1 MYKQLNI
8 TWFVVTSIA
17 LHAVFLTQYQ
27 GEKLSIFKS
36 KGDSVEAIISRK
48 IIKLRLLGSDAK
60 PKEVVVNNDNTP
72 SEKNKVRTAPN
83 KNKKILNE
91 KLINDAVTHA
101 KLNKSDVSEIIRQEQ
116 TVNEYEHKNNLYLE
130 TILLEIEKN
139 KFYPPIARKRNMQEN
154 VKVSFTLLKNGDVAD
169 LKVNGRFK
177 ILRYAA
183 KKAML
188 NALPF
193 NTPPEEM
200 QLPFKVKYSMAFNLK

>member
-17 LHAVFLTQYQ
+17 LHAAFLTQYQ
-27 GEKLSIFKS
+27 GEKLSVFKS
-36 KGDSVEAIISRK
+36 RGDSVDVIISRK
-48 IIKLRLLGSDAK
+48 IIKLRLLGSDVN
-60 PKEVVVNNDNTP
+60 PKEVVVKNDITP
-72 SEKNKVRTAPN
+72 SKKNKIRTAPN

-91 KLINDAVTHA
+91 KLANDAVAPA
-101 KLNKSDVSEIIRQEQ
+101 KLDKSDVSEIIRQQ
-116 TVNEYEHKNNLYLE
+116 QMVKEYEHKNNLYLE

-139 KFYPPIARKRNMQEN
+139 KFYPPIARKRNMQDN
-154 VKVSFTLLKNGDVAD
+154 VKVSFTLLENGYVAD

-177 ILRYAA
+177 ILRHAA